1 MIPTAQSHSLIIKI
15 IIFLDLYFLGWT
27 TQTPRWNMV
36 TRQGPGIFSG
46 RLWSALPCHS
56 GIKITKLPNKSDCSC
71 LRRSIYDEMES
82 LAVVIPGSLEIEE
95 CKSRNSLIPVK
106 AVSKAM
112 LPSVPDAKSG
122 KTTEICQISA
132 GPETRREK
140 LMSIPVSFPSL
151 CTWIIWKQSNWVDS
165 RRGSLWLCNVL
176 WGYLLAADFPGWKDV
191 EQYLLNYC
199 QILFMRPNCIIV
211 PGNRPRSCKDHH
223 PRHICSNPEVSCSL
237 QMGQRLVMV
246 WDSASKIAV
255 KVTNWARTHDLWRC
269 SSCGCVWLCCV
280 LLPRR
285 PPPPYLDIFK
295 IRRPRLNT
303 DIHHLR
309 SSITHIWWS

>member
-1 MIPTAQSHSLIIKI
+1 MMKWNLLLWWYPGVWRLRNVKVEIPSSQLK
-15 IIFLDLYFLGWT
+15 LCLK
-27 TQTPRWNMV
+27 
-36 TRQGPGIFSG
+36 
-46 RLWSALPCHS
+46 PCCHRCQMPNQE
-56 GIKITKLPNKSDCSC
+56 KLPRFAKYQPVQKPEERNWWTLLYHFHPCV
-71 LRRSIYDEMES
+71 LELYGNR
-82 LAVVIPGSLEIEE
+82 VIE
-95 CKSRNSLIPVK
+95 
-106 AVSKAM
+106 
-112 LPSVPDAKSG
+112 
-122 KTTEICQISA
+122 
-132 GPETRREK
+132 
-140 LMSIPVSFPSL
+140 
-151 CTWIIWKQSNWVDS
+151 VDS

-269 SSCGCVWLCCV
+269 SSWQPGWCCV
-280 LLPRR
+280 AVCDCVIAVPAAPSL
-285 PPPPYLDIFK
+285 FG
-295 IRRPRLNT
+295 
-303 DIHHLR
+303 HF
-309 SSITHIWWS
+309 